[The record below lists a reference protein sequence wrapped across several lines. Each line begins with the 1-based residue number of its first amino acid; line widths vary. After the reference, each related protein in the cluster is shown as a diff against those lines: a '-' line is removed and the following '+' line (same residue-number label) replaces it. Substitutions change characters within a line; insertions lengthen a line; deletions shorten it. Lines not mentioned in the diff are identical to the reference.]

1 MRLIAAV
8 FVSAL
13 LVTACDQ
20 SHDGQDGPSAGPP
33 ADAPNPAQGAPPPT
47 TTPPAAVYPADLDLA
62 GTEPFWAVK
71 IRGASVE
78 FSEPDAPAQAFA
90 NAAKAEAGGAATW
103 TANNAT
109 ASIVVKLTPGPC
121 SDGMSDRVWTYKAE
135 VTLGSRVLKGCAA
148 VPGAASAAQG

>member
-1 MRLIAAV
+1 MRPIAAV

-13 LVTACDQ
+13 LLAACDQ
-20 SHDGQDGPSAGPP
+20 SHDGQDGPPAGPP
-33 ADAPNPAQGAPPPT
+33 ADAPAPPPT
-47 TTPPAAVYPADLDLA
+47 TTPPAAAYPADLDLA

-71 IRGASVE
+71 IRGTAVE

-109 ASIVVKLTPGPC
+109 GSIVVKVTAGPC
-121 SDGMSDRVWTYKAE
+121 SDGMSDRVWTYTAE
-135 VTLGSRVLKGCAA
+135 VTLGTRVLKGCAA
-148 VPGAASAAQG
+148 VPSAPGSTQG